1 MVHPG
6 NCPRGYA
13 RDKLEKFVKW
23 SGNKIADSPPVFDAK
38 CIAKMPSARGVV
50 LRTAK

>member
-1 MVHPG
+1 MHETSF
-6 NCPRGYA
+6 
-13 RDKLEKFVKW
+13 EKFVKW

-38 CIAKMPSARGVV
+38 CIAKMPGARGVV